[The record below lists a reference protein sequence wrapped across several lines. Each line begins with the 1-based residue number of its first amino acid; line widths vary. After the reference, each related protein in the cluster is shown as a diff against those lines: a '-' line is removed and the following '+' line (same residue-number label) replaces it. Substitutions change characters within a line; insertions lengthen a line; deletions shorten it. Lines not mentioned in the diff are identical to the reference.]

1 MNRIGVFN
9 RQFGLGSIAED
20 LGVEFTPHRAADD
33 AYATMKIAEAMCRE
47 EGLTFNRLLEKYEIR
62 TGRIENYEVR
72 QNESRAHA
80 AYVEEAQK
88 KKEERERAR
97 VEFHNYI
104 DREKRRR
111 RKEGILKNKTVCFSH
126 PLEETLSAS
135 KPLAAALFAEGGFYG
150 FRAEECDYYV
160 YFEGES
166 GPRIKSGGRARR
178 EAAHRSRVCAIDG
191 TGVFTRLKAEGE
203 SRLYFSCRKKLSPS
217 CLGKCVALSFG
228 G

>member
-1 MNRIGVFN
+1 MNDVKYLNLEAKRFSLPSFSFDFADTQFVYMNRIGVFN

-166 GPRIKSGGRARR
+166 GPRIKSAAARGARLLTEAEFAQLTGREPLR
-178 EAAHRSRVCAIDG
+178 G
-191 TGVFTRLKAEGE
+191 
-203 SRLYFSCRKKLSPS
+203 
-217 CLGKCVALSFG
+217 
-228 G
+228 